1 MNRGDQLKK
10 RSSPIELIGSRAQFS
25 ISEMLFVSLFSL
37 RVEGFSLRVQGAVYS
52 QLTYTPFSTG
62 SPVVPSSSFSCIH
75 WVSFGEITSTIT
87 AEMIAATAMGPK
99 TPA

>member
-25 ISEMLFVSLFSL
+25 IGEMLFVSL
-37 RVEGFSLRVQGAVYS
+37 FSLRVQGAVYS